1 MNHRVPQLFLV
12 ALIAFGFCVGCGDG
26 TDWSAKGPTEEKYSR
41 DELKLGVIVYRD
53 ACATCHGVDGSGAF
67 GPNLWGK
74 GHKFSYDEQRQ
85 IIERGRRSMP
95 GFGASLS
102 EEEIEAILA
111 HVRVGF
117 FEGDAR

>member
-1 MNHRVPQLFLV
+1 MSGVETERIGQRKAQLKKNILQQF
-12 ALIAFGFCVGCGDG
+12 
-26 TDWSAKGPTEEKYSR
+26 
-41 DELKLGVIVYRD
+41 ELGAIVYRD

-67 GPNLWGK
+67 GPNLLGK
-74 GHKFSYDEQRQ
+74 GHKFSYDAQRQ

-102 EEEIEAILA
+102 EEEIQALLA

-117 FEGDAR
+117 FEDTAG